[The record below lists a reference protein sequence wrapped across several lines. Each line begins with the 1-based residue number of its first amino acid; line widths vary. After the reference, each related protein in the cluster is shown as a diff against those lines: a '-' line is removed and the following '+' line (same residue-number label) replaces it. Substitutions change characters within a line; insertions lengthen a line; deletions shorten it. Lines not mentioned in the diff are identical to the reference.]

1 MLCLNVVYRLGS
13 TANSYHFVIDCENQ
27 QKNFTNSSNET
38 WCTQPFNESTVC
50 TVYFYDVVSEELKCS
65 APAKVL
71 RNIYINVTIETSQI
85 VIISSSVP
93 PVFPPNVRIN
103 ICME

>member
-1 MLCLNVVYRLGS
+1 MVYRPGS
-13 TANSYHFVIDCENQ
+13 TANSYHFVIDCKNQ
-27 QKNFTNSSNET
+27 PKNITNSSNET
-38 WCTQPFNESTVC
+38 WCSQPFNESTVC
-50 TVYFYDVVSEELKCS
+50 TVYLYDVVSEELKCL

-71 RNIYINVTIETSQI
+71 RDIYINVTIETSQI